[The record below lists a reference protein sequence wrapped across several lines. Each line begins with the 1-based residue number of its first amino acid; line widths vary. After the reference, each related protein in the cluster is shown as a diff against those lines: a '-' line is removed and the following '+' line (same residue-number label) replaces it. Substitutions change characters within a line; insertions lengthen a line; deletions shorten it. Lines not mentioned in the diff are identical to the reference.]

1 MFNTAKVASILISFT
16 AVRINDFHVFSH
28 LCQCILVS
36 KLWVYISI
44 NVKSCIMV
52 AFQLI
57 LIIQVESVLQV
68 KLVYKYT

>member
-1 MFNTAKVASILISFT
+1 M
-16 AVRINDFHVFSH
+16 
-28 LCQCILVS
+28 
-36 KLWVYISI
+36 YISI

-68 KLVYKYT
+68 KLVYKYR

>member
-16 AVRINDFHVFSH
+16 AVHINDFHVFSY
-28 LCQCILVS
+28 LWQCILVS